1 MLGVACM
8 QSISGVI
15 LGAFAPLAD
24 GSRSE
29 IAYRSLFGVMCVV
42 LVIAVAVYAQVA
54 DRKPSD
60 EMRAREKAG

>member
-8 QSISGVI
+8 QSLSGVI
-15 LGAFAPLAD
+15 LGAFAPMAD

-29 IAYRSLFGVMCVV
+29 EAYRTLFGVMVVV
-42 LVIAVAVYAQVA
+42 LVVAVAVYAQVA

-60 EMRAREKAG
+60 EMRARAG